1 MTSSGNNFN
10 DFPELVPTREITT
23 KMEKTFL
30 FLVYGRGP
38 ISWMG
43 IKAAASIA
51 PTLIRHWAKLG
62 MFVVGEFWAHVF
74 AILHCSL
81 RTQFRELEFSSV
93 QFISVQ
99 SMCCESALRQHTV
112 SARIPGNSDM
122 AKTIT
127 VFDTFVLIVHK
138 AITVHTWKHKRQ
150 RYYAHIHIAYTFM
163 RS

>member
-30 FLVYGRGP
+30 FLVNGRGP

-62 MFVVGEFWAHVF
+62 MFVVGEFWAHVY

-93 QFISVQ
+93 HFSSVHVLWISLKTTHCQCWRRLLQYSTLSFWSFIKLSPC
-99 SMCCESALRQHTV
+99 MHEN
-112 SARIPGNSDM
+112 INDNDIM
-122 AKTIT
+122 
-127 VFDTFVLIVHK
+127 
-138 AITVHTWKHKRQ
+138 
-150 RYYAHIHIAYTFM
+150 HIYI
-163 RS
+163 